1 MPIQNADLTA
11 AETPDGLET
20 QPAIV
25 SKGPLLRA
33 IITAEGKIGV
43 AAAQTLA
50 DRLTAIAD
58 LIGDDPDLDLVTAA
72 DLVLGIEAN
81 EGLEQQWA
89 ETMPAATAALTAN
102 AAAGAAVMDDEATGR
117 RDAALDEL
125 AEARRLNVA
134 AHALRGE

>member
-1 MPIQNADLTA
+1 MPIQNADLTP
-11 AETPDGLET
+11 AETPDGVET

-33 IITAEGKIGV
+33 VITAEGKIGV

-50 DRLTAIAD
+50 NRLTAIAD

-81 EGLEQQWA
+81 DELEQQWA

-102 AAAGAAVMDDEATGR
+102 AAAGAMDDEATGR

-125 AEARRLNVA
+125 AEARQLNVA
-134 AHALRGE
+134 ANTLRGE